1 MRYQVQVSL
10 EDYINDRQY
19 DSRGRFGELLLLLPT
34 LQSITWQ
41 MIEQIQFVKLFGM
54 AKIDNLLQEML
65 LGGERLWSVCQQSNQ
80 THNSSHYLQL
90 VTLFAGQQSLVGH
103 YWIFENCSQSETQR
117 IYCYSQIIHIQIYLI
132 RLQVL
137 LTRLLMHLT
146 LSTLTWFKSTSAA
159 MSQ

>member
-1 MRYQVQVSL
+1 MPIDAKGLSDPGKIKRMRYQVQVSL

-65 LGGERLWSVCQQSNQ
+65 LGGEKWLSVQIGLAKF
-80 THNSSHYLQL
+80 TI
-90 VTLFAGQQSLVGH
+90 A
-103 YWIFENCSQSETQR
+103 WILKQ
-117 IYCYSQIIHIQIYLI
+117 
-132 RLQVL
+132 
-137 LTRLLMHLT
+137 
-146 LSTLTWFKSTSAA
+146 
-159 MSQ
+159 

>member
-1 MRYQVQVSL
+1 MWWSFSIHVDAKGLSDSSKIKRMRYQVQVSL

-65 LGGERLWSVCQQSNQ
+65 LGGNW
-80 THNSSHYLQL
+80 
-90 VTLFAGQQSLVGH
+90 F
-103 YWIFENCSQSETQR
+103 
-117 IYCYSQIIHIQIYLI
+117 
-132 RLQVL
+132 
-137 LTRLLMHLT
+137 LLMKQTFSRKVKSHGYQTIVAQHCIQMT
-146 LSTLTWFKSTSAA
+146 LNFG
-159 MSQ
+159 